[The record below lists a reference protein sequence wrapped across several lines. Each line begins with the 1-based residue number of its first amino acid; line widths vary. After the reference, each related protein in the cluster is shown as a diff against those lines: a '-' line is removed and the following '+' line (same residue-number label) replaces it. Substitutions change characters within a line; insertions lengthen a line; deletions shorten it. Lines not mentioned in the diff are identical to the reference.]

1 MRDILRHSNRDL
13 VRDIEY
19 LRETLQNQKGS
30 IPIEL
35 DIYNDWVTSQ
45 LNDFHRSVARNILD
59 LNSGR
64 DDILPE
70 ILSTTQSVTQRLSLF
85 NQRLVSPILRAR
97 PSDRLCLKL
106 LRWLHSVHP
115 RTQAIPVALSDGD
128 FASWP
133 FPPLPTIYFMP
144 PSAQQRLLYLPLFF
158 HEFGHLLYA
167 THKPEMDDLVSDLQ
181 VTISEMLTP
190 STQRDDSYAQRES
203 EQRSVIV
210 ETWYS
215 WAQELFCDAVGLF
228 IGGPAFAHAFSM
240 HLQMLGRGHYHL
252 PPDELAGRVHPIT
265 WLRVQLIAARAQR
278 MGFEAD
284 AEALEKGWRVL
295 AEAMGVVEDYYGFYI
310 SQFLPAI
317 NQAIDDMLTE
327 TEPRRYSDEEVAG
340 FESQPSGSSPI
351 RLLNQAWH
359 EFQKDAEAYPMW
371 ESGAIEIFLRSDYT
385 AARG

>member
-1 MRDILRHSNRDL
+1 MLRDL
-13 VRDIEY
+13 EY
-19 LRETLQNQKGS
+19 LREALQSTSGS
-30 IPIEL
+30 IPVEL
-35 DIYNDWVTSQ
+35 DTYYDWVASQ
-45 LNDFHRSVARNILD
+45 FSDLHQLVTRNIHDLD
-59 LNSGR
+59 SGR
-64 DDILPE
+64 DEILPE
-70 ILSTTQSVTQRLSLF
+70 VLSNTQSVTRMLHLF
-85 NQRLVSPILRAR
+85 NQRLVSPILRSR

-106 LRWLHSVHP
+106 LRWLHSTHP
-115 RTQAIPVALSDGD
+115 ETQPIPAALSDGD

-133 FPPLPTIYFMP
+133 VPPWPTVYFMP
-144 PSAQQRLLYLPLFF
+144 PSAQQRLLHLPLFF

-167 THKPEMDDLVSDLQ
+167 THKPEMDDLVRDLQ

-190 STQRDDSYAQRES
+190 STQRDDIYAQRES

-215 WAQELFCDAVGLF
+215 WAQELFCDAVGLV

-252 PPDELAGRVHPIT
+252 PPDELARRVHPVT
-265 WLRVQLIAARAQR
+265 WLRVQLIAARAHR

-284 AEALEKGWRVL
+284 AEAVEKGWRVL

-310 SQFLPAI
+310 PQFLPAI
-317 NQAIDDMLTE
+317 TQAIDDMLTE
-327 TEPRRYSDEEVAG
+327 TEPRGYLDEEVSG
-340 FESQPSGSSPI
+340 FDSEPSASSPI
-351 RLLNQAWH
+351 QLLNQAWH

-371 ESGAIEIFLRSDYT
+371 ESGAIEVFLRTDYT